1 MNTRQYCYL
10 STIAESGSLSHAAQA
25 LGLSPSALSKFL
37 TECERTFGT
46 ALFLRHG
53 RRLIPTAAGQ
63 TVIDY
68 AQKIL
73 DEQSRMLLTMKNV
86 SGSSRKCIRL
96 ATAPNRGATIYSRI
110 YKPFSRRYP
119 DIALNLVELYATE
132 QPSAIARGMA
142 DLALGAGEASPL
154 TADVPIAYEEL
165 LISLPAAHPLAGQE
179 RIRLA
184 DLQETPFV
192 LQGPRHSI
200 RILADQLFREADFRP
215 VCWLKNGWPTP
226 AISLPTRLLCSSCWT
241 MSVLP
246 QGPYCPKAPHPAPS
260 APPCRRYRKST
271 WTPAFWNTSLPSW
284 RSTAFPKQRTGS
296 CWHSPPSPAICTT
309 WRP

>member
-132 QPSAIARGMA
+132 QPGAIARGMA

-200 RILADQLFREADFRP
+200 RILADRLFREADFRP
-215 VCWLKNGWPTP
+215 VIAFESDDVLLVDSMLHQAVGVGFVSRAHIFPCEELVYRPLDPPVRQTLHLRYPLGHTLTAPESYLAVLLVEERLADPRYQPADTP
-226 AISLPTRLLCSSCWT
+226 F
-241 MSVLP
+241 V
-246 QGPYCPKAPHPAPS
+246 Q
-260 APPCRRYRKST
+260 
-271 WTPAFWNTSLPSW
+271 
-284 RSTAFPKQRTGS
+284 
-296 CWHSPPSPAICTT
+296 
-309 WRP
+309 

>member
-53 RRLIPTAAGQ
+53 RRLVPTAAGQ

-110 YKPFSRRYP
+110 YKPFSHRYP

-132 QPSAIARGMA
+132 QPGAIARGMA
-142 DLALGAGEASPL
+142 DLALGAEIG
-154 TADVPIAYEEL
+154 
-165 LISLPAAHPLAGQE
+165 
-179 RIRLA
+179 
-184 DLQETPFV
+184 
-192 LQGPRHSI
+192 
-200 RILADQLFREADFRP
+200 
-215 VCWLKNGWPTP
+215 
-226 AISLPTRLLCSSCWT
+226 
-241 MSVLP
+241 
-246 QGPYCPKAPHPAPS
+246 
-260 APPCRRYRKST
+260 
-271 WTPAFWNTSLPSW
+271 
-284 RSTAFPKQRTGS
+284 
-296 CWHSPPSPAICTT
+296 
-309 WRP
+309 